1 MDIHTITILV
11 TNFASLFVLERL
23 MKVFY
28 GERRTT
34 LRVMLLLYFL
44 VFSAFV
50 IQYFLFQHSGL
61 MVQSS
66 VDFVINL
73 VGYFVITLN
82 YRSSI
87 IKRIA
92 VVVFIYPLFL
102 LVVSLSTFVVGTI
115 LPELKLGSE
124 ALISISS
131 VVASVIMYLF
141 AIFLLRFKNIRKTST
156 FFPTVLITPIIVMLV
171 LGVLWYVG
179 VTGLAD
185 PNTVEKLGALF
196 LFILLITFCFL
207 GFYLYNKLSKLYE
220 EKLNLAL
227 QAQEREYYLAQCQ
240 LMQNS
245 VEQVRAIR
253 HDMKSHLAT
262 VRGLSKDKK
271 AEEVTTYVDSLLGDI
286 RTSEVYSDTGNIVF
300 DSILNFKLQNA
311 QEDNVRIDLH
321 LFIPNSLT
329 MEITD
334 IATIL
339 GNLIDNS
346 LTAIS
351 KVSEKWIKIDM
362 EYSRKCLFIQVQ
374 NSFDGNVIY
383 SNEETKEIQSSKTAE
398 NSASEE
404 HGFGLKNIKKAVEK
418 YNGQMD
424 ITHADKV
431 FSVTILL
438 YGV

>member
-1 MDIHTITILV
+1 MDIYTITILV
-11 TNFASLFVLERL
+11 TNFAGLFVLERL
-23 MKVFY
+23 MKVFFNK
-28 GERRTT
+28 RRTS
-34 LRVMLLLYFL
+34 LPVMFFIYSLYFVAVGTQHFL
-44 VFSAFV
+44 LRNMNDSIRFS
-50 IQYFLFQHSGL
+50 IQLLIYLL
-61 MVQSS
+61 
-66 VDFVINL
+66 
-73 VGYFVITLN
+73 GYFAITLI
-82 YRSSI
+82 YESTTR
-87 IKRIA
+87 KRIGVTIVSYTVTTIMGILTA
-92 VVVFIYPLFL
+92 TIVEIIWPTLVTGSAEYSIVVNTAYIPISYLTVL
-102 LVVSLSTFVVGTI
+102 L
-115 LPELKLGSE
+115 
-124 ALISISS
+124 
-131 VVASVIMYLF
+131 
-141 AIFLLRFKNIRKTST
+141 LLRFKSIRKSSA
-156 FFPTVLITPIIVMLV
+156 FFPSVIIGPMLLILLLIVFMIFDSELMSSLSMITVILV
-171 LGVLWYVG
+171 LLVSSLS
-179 VTGLAD
+179 GL
-185 PNTVEKLGALF
+185 
-196 LFILLITFCFL
+196 
-207 GFYLYNKLSKLYE
+207 FYYNKLSKLYE